1 VSGAQQE
8 DLDHEKHEKHER
20 RSGEA
25 VKVRRRAE
33 ALTIVLFVFFVVE
46 S

>member
-1 VSGAQQE
+1 VSAAQQE
-8 DLDHEKHEKHER
+8 DLDHEKHER

-25 VKVRRRAE
+25 VKARLRAE
-33 ALTIVLFVFFVVE
+33 ALTFVLFVFFVVE